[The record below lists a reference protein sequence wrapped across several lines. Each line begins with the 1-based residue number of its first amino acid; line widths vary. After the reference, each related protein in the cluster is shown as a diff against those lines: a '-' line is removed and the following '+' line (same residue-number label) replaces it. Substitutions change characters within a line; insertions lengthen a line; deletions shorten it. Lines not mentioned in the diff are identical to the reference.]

1 MPNQHNILLSGS
13 TGILGSHILFEL
25 LYQYASGELS
35 GKLGLVI
42 RPFSGL
48 NFRKGTRLEHIL
60 NVEFVP
66 EFLKG
71 FTYQELTRSVFVVM
85 KEIHELRLTDFP
97 ADFTDVLFIH
107 AAGSVN
113 LANSDQVF
121 HEIEFNNF
129 DGTLSVLKQ
138 TFPILRKFVFIS
150 TAYATG
156 HREGMIDNEFL
167 NYSDCRFRNP
177 YESFKNK
184 TEKRIV
190 EFCEKNNVEW
200 QILRP
205 SIICGRLLDSS
216 LYFIPRFSVFYL
228 ICKFFY
234 LLKKCTIA
242 DPHIRI
248 YAAPNSGLNILPVD
262 YLAKAIV
269 RLMYT
274 PDQEVNLVNSNHVS
288 ISELFRIGLKEFNY
302 QNYSMITT
310 PIQDPTLF
318 EKRYDKTINSQLL
331 PYLDTPIHKFNTARI
346 RQVMSDYPEPDVFAH
361 FAELIR
367 FAARHNF
374 KSIY

>member
-1 MPNQHNILLSGS
+1 MSRQCNILLSGS

-25 LYQYASGELS
+25 LYKYASGELS
-35 GKLGLVI
+35 GKLGLII
-42 RPFSGL
+42 RPVSGL
-48 NFRKGTRLEHIL
+48 HLKKNNRLDEIL
-60 NVEFVP
+60 NSAFIPDYLRIFSP
-66 EFLKG
+66 EKLL
-71 FTYQELTRSVFVVM
+71 EPVFIVL
-85 KEIHELRLTDFP
+85 KEIHELHPTDFP
-97 ADFTDVLFIH
+97 DDFTDVLFIH

-121 HEIEFNNF
+121 QEIEFNNF

-138 TFPILRKFVFIS
+138 TFPILHKFVFIS

-167 NYSDCRFRNP
+167 DYSDCRFRNP

-262 YLAKAIV
+262 YLGKAIV
-269 RLMYT
+269 RLMHT
-274 PDQEVNLVNSNHVS
+274 PDREVNLVHSSHVS

-302 QNYSMITT
+302 QNYSMTT
-310 PIQDPTLF
+310 NPIQDPTLF

-331 PYLDTPIHKFNTARI
+331 PYLDTPNHTFNTAHI

-361 FAELIR
+361 FAGLIR
-367 FAARHNF
+367 FAADNRF
-374 KSIY
+374 KPIY